1 MKQGLVLEGGDGEEP
16 TLLTLPS
23 LYEDLRTYSLD
34 DDGDNWEVRA
44 SSLIEK
50 TPRFELFHFRSSCP
64 CASPGSGAP
73 SASSRA
79 LRAWPR

>member
-16 TLLTLPS
+16 ALLTLPS

-50 TPRFELFHFRSSCP
+50 TPRFELFHFRSS
-64 CASPGSGAP
+64 
-73 SASSRA
+73 
-79 LRAWPR
+79 